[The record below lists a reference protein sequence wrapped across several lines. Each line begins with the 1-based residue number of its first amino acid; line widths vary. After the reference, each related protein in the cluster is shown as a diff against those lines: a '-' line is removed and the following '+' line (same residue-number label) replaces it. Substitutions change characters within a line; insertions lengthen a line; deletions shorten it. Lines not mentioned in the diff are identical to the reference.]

1 MMDLHHLDLHHLS
14 HDLHAFVDDLIRP
27 GGGQSYSGSRSSRSS
42 GGGGGGGSYHSSGGS
57 SGGGGDGGAF
67 FFLLIQLVF
76 RYPAIGIPLLIIVIV
91 VIVVRARMNSGQT
104 STGWASQDLS
114 SVAFEP
120 PEEEEDV
127 PATTGVP
134 RRELD
139 RIRETDPD
147 FSIVLFEDFLYT
159 LYAEMM
165 RARGQQGAMQLAAY
179 LSPAV
184 QQVLVAKS
192 MQSVSGIVIGA
203 MRVSSLDRTQNTWRV
218 TLDFETNLTEANQR
232 LYVVDRVTVERS
244 LSAKSR
250 PPARSRTLD
259 CPNCGAPLHNL
270 RGDSCTYCK
279 QQVGM
284 GRFDW
289 SVVYFERLQSENRGP
304 LLTSDVEET
313 GTDAPTIV
321 DPMANQEL
329 GNLRQRDP
337 SFDWN
342 AFTAR
347 VALAFNEMQVG
358 WSNRDLSKV
367 RPYVS
372 DNLFQTQAYWIDLY
386 VQARARNITEG
397 ARIGRIDLAN
407 VICDKYFDAITIR
420 LFATSS
426 DYTISDD
433 GKLLSGN
440 KSKQRAY
447 SEYWTWIRGAGKQ
460 GPTKTTPNCPSCG
473 APLQINQAGSC
484 QYCNVKVTTG
494 EFDWVLSRIE
504 QDDSYT
510 G

>member
-1 MMDLHHLDLHHLS
+1 MIDLHHLDLHHL
-14 HDLHAFVDDLIRP
+14 VDELFRP
-27 GGGQSYSGSRSSRSS
+27 GGGQSYSGSRSS
-42 GGGGGGGSYHSSGGS
+42 GGGSSYHSSGGGSYHSSGG
-57 SGGGGDGGAF
+57 GGGGGGAF
-67 FFLLIQLVF
+67 FFLLLQLVF
-76 RYPAIGIPLLIIVIV
+76 RYPAIGIPLIVIV
-91 VIVVRARMNSGQT
+91 VIVIVIRAKANASATG
-104 STGWASQDLS
+104 TGWASQDLS

-120 PEEEEDV
+120 PAEEEEDV

-134 RRELD
+134 RRTLD

-165 RARGQQGAMQLAAY
+165 RARGQQGAMALAAY
-179 LSPAV
+179 LSPSV

-203 MRVSSLDRTQNTWRV
+203 MRVSSLDRTQTSWRV

-232 LYVVDRVTVERS
+232 LYVVDRVTVERN

-321 DPMANQEL
+321 DPMSQQEL
-329 GNLRQRDP
+329 ANLRQRDP

-342 AFTAR
+342 AFQQR
-347 VALAFNEMQVG
+347 VGLAFNEMQIG

-386 VQARARNITEG
+386 TQARARNITEG

-407 VICDKYFDAITIR
+407 VIGDKYYDAITIR
-420 LFATSS
+420 LFATST
-426 DYTISDD
+426 DYTIGDD

-440 KSKQRAY
+440 KSRQRAY

>member
-1 MMDLHHLDLHHLS
+1 MIDLHHLDLHHLVGE
-14 HDLHAFVDDLIRP
+14 LFRP
-27 GGGQSYSGSRSSRSS
+27 GGGQSYSGSRSS
-42 GGGGGGGSYHSSGGS
+42 GGGGGSYHSSGGGSYHSS

-67 FFLLIQLVF
+67 FFVLLQLVF
-76 RYPAIGIPLLIIVIV
+76 RYPAIGIPLIVIV
-91 VIVVRARMNSGQT
+91 VIVIVVRAKMNSNATG
-104 STGWASQDLS
+104 TGWASQDLS

-120 PEEEEDV
+120 PEEDV

-134 RRELD
+134 RRTLD
-139 RIRETDPD
+139 QIRETDPD

-165 RARGQQGAMQLAAY
+165 RARGQQGAMALAAY
-179 LSPAV
+179 LSPSV

-203 MRVSSLDRTQNTWRV
+203 MRVSSLDRTQSTWRV

-232 LYVVDRVTVERS
+232 LYVVDRVTVERN

-259 CPNCGAPLHNL
+259 CPSCGAPLHNL

-289 SVVYFERLQSENRGP
+289 SVVYFERLQTENRGP

-321 DPMANQEL
+321 DPLSQQEL
-329 GNLRQRDP
+329 ANLRQRDP

-342 AFTAR
+342 AFQQR
-347 VALAFNEMQVG
+347 VGLAFNEMQIG

-397 ARIGRIDLAN
+397 AQIGRIDLAN

-426 DYTISDD
+426 DYTIGDD